1 MSLPGAPPLPSP
13 GFPFSLQPFQPR
25 AAACGRAPG
34 LCSRLVLPARR
45 AQPPIASLPLL
56 PVPLCRLLPLSQG
69 AGLPLTSRP
78 LFCVLCLYSVVHWP
92 PVLRLYGSGRGVPPA
107 GRPRPPGRRG
117 GALPHCAQDPCA
129 CLAPRSPSRP
139 PSHHVCTPAA
149 WHRALSTP
157 QRVKHCP
164 PLVGGGPRQTPASAG
179 AVATGVTQNEKVAL
193 VATWPGAEG
202 RGQVPSETGA
212 LSAWRR
218 CLSAG
223 RCRSG
228 RDRGDVA
235 RRSRGTGC
243 RRGVGRG
250 CAAGDA
256 ERWLARDPEG
266 ASRTVLWRPARE
278 LDVGLR
284 VGQGCRGC
292 ERGTGLAPERAEGRP
307 WKGGD
312 LSQRE
317 GHLEEGVGRGRER
330 RARLLRG
337 VGRYGAAGGWPG
349 GLPGFPSARV
359 CAGG

>member
-1 MSLPGAPPLPSP
+1 M
-13 GFPFSLQPFQPR
+13 
-25 AAACGRAPG
+25 
-34 LCSRLVLPARR
+34 
-45 AQPPIASLPLL
+45 
-56 PVPLCRLLPLSQG
+56 
-69 AGLPLTSRP
+69 
-78 LFCVLCLYSVVHWP
+78 
-92 PVLRLYGSGRGVPPA
+92 
-107 GRPRPPGRRG
+107 
-117 GALPHCAQDPCA
+117 
-129 CLAPRSPSRP
+129 
-139 PSHHVCTPAA
+139 
-149 WHRALSTP
+149 
-157 QRVKHCP
+157 
-164 PLVGGGPRQTPASAG
+164 
-179 AVATGVTQNEKVAL
+179 ATGVTQNEKVAL
-193 VATWPGAEG
+193 VATGPGAEG

-284 VGQGCRGC
+284 VGRGCRGC
-292 ERGTGLAPERAEGRP
+292 ERGTGLAPARAEGRP

-359 CAGG
+359 CAGGGPWGRSECGEGHGAHRAG